1 MKLTSTLALLATAIL
16 TAGVALSAAAQ
27 PRGGP
32 DQIIDRLDQ
41 DGDLKLSVDE
51 FDMPRRGRD
60 RGPLAG
66 AHSDGDGTLSR
77 AELQTYLDQRTEL
90 AFEQFDQADLDG
102 NGILSEDERKL
113 AAFNRIDANSDG
125 YIDAAEL
132 AAARKGRGPSR
143 TG

>member
-1 MKLTSTLALLATAIL
+1 MKLTSTLAWLATVIL
-16 TAGVALSAAAQ
+16 AAAVTLSAAAQ

-41 DGDLKLSVDE
+41 DGDLKLSMDE
-51 FDMPRRGRD
+51 FDMPRRGRE
-60 RGPLAG
+60 RGPLASADG
-66 AHSDGDGTLSR
+66 HGDGNVSR
-77 AELQTYLDQRTEL
+77 AELQTHLDQRSEM

-102 NGILSEDERKL
+102 NGTLSEDERKL
-113 AAFNRIDANSDG
+113 AAFSRIDVNSDG

-132 AAARKGRGPSR
+132 TAARKGKRPGR

>member
-1 MKLTSTLALLATAIL
+1 MKLTSTLPLLATAIL
-16 TAGVALSAAAQ
+16 AAGVALSAAAQ

-51 FDMPRRGRD
+51 FDMPRRARD

-66 AHSDGDGTLSR
+66 ADSDGDG
-77 AELQTYLDQRTEL
+77 ELQTYLDQRTEL

>member
-1 MKLTSTLALLATAIL
+1 
-16 TAGVALSAAAQ
+16 
-27 PRGGP
+27 
-32 DQIIDRLDQ
+32 
-41 DGDLKLSVDE
+41 LKLSVDE
-51 FDMPRRGRD
+51 FDMPRRARD

-66 AHSDGDGTLSR
+66 ADSDGDGNVSR